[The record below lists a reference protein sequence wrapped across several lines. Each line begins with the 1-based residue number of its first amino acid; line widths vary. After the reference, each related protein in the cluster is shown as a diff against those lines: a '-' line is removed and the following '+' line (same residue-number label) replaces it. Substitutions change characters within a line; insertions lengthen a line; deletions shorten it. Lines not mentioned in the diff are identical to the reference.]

1 MKVLFLS
8 VEVAPLAKAGG
19 LADVAG
25 SLPVALRAL
34 GHDVRVAMP
43 AYSFI
48 DRAAFGL
55 EPVREHLH
63 VSFAG
68 GTQEAQLLRGAIGNK
83 HPLSA
88 SGEEQTSEVSEI
100 PLISRHPSADFG
112 SLPPLYLVDQ
122 PAYFDRDNIYGYD
135 DDAQRFLFFCRAAL
149 RAVQALNWVPDVVH
163 CNDWHSGAVPV
174 WISDDNFAGS
184 FFARTAT
191 VYTIHNLAYQGVFP
205 ASVWDV
211 TGEPAVDPGE
221 FVNFMALGIGHA
233 GAITT
238 VSPTYAREILTPQ
251 RGEGLHDLLRSR
263 LSRLHGI
270 LNGLDVTVFDP
281 ANDPALVRQF
291 DADHLEDRAANKH
304 ALQKRLALVEGD
316 HFLLGMVSRLAD
328 QKGFDLLIEALP
340 NLLSDTEVQ
349 FVLLGAGDSDYAA
362 RLTELAHRFPRQV
375 SINLGYD
382 AILAQ
387 HIYAGSDAFL
397 MPSRY
402 EPCGLGQMIA
412 LRYGSV
418 PIVRATGGLADTVQD
433 FEPATGEGTGFV
445 FRPYEAGALLDAIRR
460 AHHASGDRNI
470 WRALQRRGM
479 SADFSWDSSARKYAA
494 VYEEASLLR

>member
-34 GHDVRVAMP
+34 GHDVRVVMP
-43 AYSFI
+43 AYGFI
-48 DRAAFGL
+48 DRAAAGL
-55 EPVREHLH
+55 QPLRERLR
-63 VSFAG
+63 VPFAG
-68 GTQEAQLLRGAIGNK
+68 GTQEARLLQGTIGND
-83 HPLSA
+83 
-88 SGEEQTSEVSEI
+88 T
-100 PLISRHPSADFG
+100 
-112 SLPPLYLVDQ
+112 PLYLLAH
-122 PAYFDRDNIYGYD
+122 PAYFDRENIYGYE
-135 DDAQRFLFFCRAAL
+135 DDARRFLFFCRGALQAA
-149 RAVQALNWVPDVVH
+149 QALGWQPDVIH
-163 CNDWHSGAVPV
+163 CNDWHTGAVPV
-174 WISDDNFAGS
+174 WISDDSFTGE

-211 TGEPAVDPGE
+211 TGRPPVAHDEL
-221 FVNFMALGIGHA
+221 VNFMALGIGHA
-233 GAITT
+233 DVITT
-238 VSPTYAREILTPQ
+238 VSPTYAREILTPE

-263 LSRLHGI
+263 RNHLHGI
-270 LNGLDVTVFDP
+270 LNGLDVAVFNP
-281 ANDPALVRQF
+281 ATDAALARRF
-291 DADHLEDRAANKH
+291 DVAHLEDRAANKT
-304 ALQKRLALVEGD
+304 ALQERLGLAEGD

-328 QKGFDLLIEALP
+328 QKGFDILIEALQKLAG
-340 NLLSDTEVQ
+340 NMDVQ
-349 FVLLGAGDSDYAA
+349 FALLGAGDTDYAA
-362 RLTELAHRFPRQV
+362 RLGELADRFPRQV
-375 SINLGYD
+375 SVNLGYD
-382 AILAQ
+382 AMLAQ

-433 FEPATGEGTGFV
+433 FDPSTGQGTGFV

-460 AHHASGDRNI
+460 ARQAFGDRER

-479 SADFSWDSSARKYAA
+479 SADFSWDASARKYAA
-494 VYEEASLLR
+494 VYEEART